1 MDPAM
6 QDPLT
11 LAPSA
16 PMMMLVPSGL
26 ENVVDSPVVIMVINS
41 TAHINDF
48 CNKVLIEP
56 FKYLLAN

>member
-11 LAPSA
+11 LAPSS

-48 CNKVLIEP
+48 CNKVLFEP